1 MTSPDTKQ
9 RILDTAERLFA
20 DKGFVETSMRALT
33 QAAQVNL
40 AAVHYHFGS
49 KERLFAEILGRIV
62 APVNAERMRRFDQ
75 LQSQGGELQLEAVIE
90 AFLAPAIE
98 FTSDDS
104 ERARHLRQL
113 ISRMQMHRESMH
125 EELLAIF
132 GEVVNRFS
140 SLLLIALPHLDPATL
155 CWRMHFLIGSMCFS
169 FNDPKGI
176 EQLSRGLCRTE
187 DGSSFLDQLVAAFAG
202 AFRAPAPEA
211 AVRSSSRPFA

>member
-1 MTSPDTKQ
+1 MTAPDTKQ

-20 DKGFVETSMRALT
+20 DKGFTETSMRTLT
-33 QAAQVNL
+33 HEAQVNL

-62 APVNAERMRRFDQ
+62 APVNAERTRRFDA
-75 LQSQGGELQLEAVIE
+75 LQKRGGELQLEAVIE

-104 ERARHLRQL
+104 ERAQHLRQL

-125 EELLAIF
+125 AEMLAIF

-140 SLLLIALPHLDPATL
+140 GLLLQALPHLDPATL
-155 CWRMHFLIGSMCFS
+155 CWRMHFLIGSMCFT
-169 FNDPKGI
+169 FNDPQGI
-176 EQLSRGLCRTE
+176 EQLSRGLCRSD
-187 DGSSFLDQLVAAFAG
+187 DGTHFLDQMVAAFAG
-202 AFRAPAPEA
+202 AFRAPAPAA
-211 AVRSSSRPFA
+211 AVQSPSRPSA